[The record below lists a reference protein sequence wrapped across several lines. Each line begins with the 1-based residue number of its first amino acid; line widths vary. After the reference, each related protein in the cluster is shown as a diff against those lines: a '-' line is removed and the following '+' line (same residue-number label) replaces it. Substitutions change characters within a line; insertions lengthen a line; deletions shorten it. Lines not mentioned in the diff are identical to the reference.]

1 MRSRHVCIAL
11 LVLLT
16 VEVNAQHAGTAIT
29 SPADEGKRVE
39 AKSGVVTS
47 ANGLASEAGVEI
59 LKAGGNA
66 VDAAVAT
73 AFAVSVVE
81 PQMSGLGG
89 SGAAMVWMKREGKPM
104 YLDFYAAQ
112 PADSWR
118 GHTEPAPA
126 RGQRPGQGASPASAA
141 APAGQPAAA
150 ETEGAQGEG
159 TERAPGD
166 LRVVG
171 IPGEVAGLLAL
182 HEKFGV
188 LPRERVMAPA
198 IRLAEEGFP
207 VGQIL
212 ADFVKE
218 GAAKMKPFPEAM
230 ALYFP
235 DGKPV
240 APGATLRNPALAES
254 LRRVAKQ
261 GRAGFYEG
269 PTAAAVV
276 ATLNAGKHPATLA
289 DLAAF
294 QPQWKRPLCTE
305 YHGRAVLS
313 AAPPETGMQ
322 VLHTLELLEPFDLK
336 ALGLPTRSASAFDV
350 LVSALRTGQSDT
362 RGNGDPNWVAVPA
375 NGISSAAFAAQRKSL
390 VGAHSAPKAIE
401 PGDPKP
407 FDQSSPA
414 GACAMYEPYGSA
426 PAVSATAD
434 TPSANPHEADEA
446 ADANNGEGETTHL
459 SVVDKDGNA
468 VALTQ
473 TNSSVFGSGGFTGGF
488 FLNNSGFQFNDENIN
503 APSRSRWRIRTTTI
517 APTIVLQNGA
527 VQMVVGAPGG
537 GRIPT
542 EIVQV
547 MVYTLDYQ
555 MDPLDAVR
563 MPRIFPSA
571 QNPRVQLEHGFAP
584 SLLRDVR
591 AMGYDPVPPSPGYAR
606 LYMIVRRGDR
616 WIGVA
621 DTRHDGEPRGY

>member
-1 MRSRHVCIAL
+1 MRSRQVCIAL
-11 LVLLT
+11 LAIGLLT
-16 VEVNAQHAGTAIT
+16 VGVHAQFV
-29 SPADEGKRVE
+29 SPVDEGKRVE
-39 AKSGVVTS
+39 AKNGVVTS
-47 ANGLASEAGVEI
+47 ANGLASAAGVEI

-66 VDAAVAT
+66 VDASVAT

-89 SGAAMVWMKREGKPM
+89 SGAAMVWMKRERKPV

-118 GHTEPAPA
+118 GHTEPAPK
-126 RGQRPGQGASPASAA
+126 RQTQGQGATPTSAA
-141 APAGQPAAA
+141 SSASEGSAA
-150 ETEGAQGEG
+150 EGQGEG
-159 TERAPGD
+159 AERAPGD

-188 LPRERVMAPA
+188 LPRERVIAPA

-230 ALYFP
+230 ALFFP
-235 DGKPV
+235 DGKPL
-240 APGATLRNPALAES
+240 APGATLRNPALAAS
-254 LRRVAKQ
+254 LRRVAKD

-269 PTAAAVV
+269 PTAEAVI

-294 QPQWKRPLCTE
+294 EPQWKRPLCTE
-305 YHGRAVLS
+305 YRGRAVLS

-322 VLHTLELLEPFDLK
+322 VLHTLELLQPFDLK
-336 ALGLPTRSASAFDV
+336 KLGLPTTSATAFDV
-350 LVSALRTGQSDT
+350 LVSALRTGQSVS
-362 RGNGDPNWVAVPA
+362 RANGDPNWVAVPA
-375 NGISSAAFAAQRKSL
+375 NGISSSAFAAARESL
-390 VGAHSAPKAIE
+390 VGAHSAPKTIE

-407 FDQSSPA
+407 FDQSRPA
-414 GACAMYEPYGSA
+414 GACATYEPYGSA
-426 PAVSATAD
+426 PAVSTTAAEA
-434 TPSANPHEADEA
+434 SANPHDADEA
-446 ADANNGEGETTHL
+446 AAVDDNGEGETTHL

-473 TNSSVFGSGGFTGGF
+473 TNSVVWGSGGFTSGF
-488 FLNNSGFQFNDENIN
+488 FLNNSGFQFTNENID

-517 APTIVLQNGA
+517 APTIVLQNGV

-547 MVYTLDYQ
+547 MVYALDYQ

-591 AMGYDPVPPSPGYAR
+591 AMGYDPVPPSPGGYAR

>member
-1 MRSRHVCIAL
+1 MREKGVRRSLVVVSTLAL
-11 LVLLT
+11 M
-16 VEVNAQHAGTAIT
+16 AMS
-29 SPADEGKRVE
+29 SPADEGKRAE
-39 AKSGVVTS
+39 GKSGMVTA
-47 ANGLASEAGVEI
+47 ANGLASEAGLEI

-81 PQMSGLGG
+81 PEMSGLGG
-89 SGAAMVWMKREGKPM
+89 SGAAMVWMKREGKPR

-126 RGQRPGQGASPASAA
+126 RGQRPAQTEA
-141 APAGQPAAA
+141 
-150 ETEGAQGEG
+150 EGAQGEG
-159 TERAPGD
+159 AEREPGD

-171 IPGEVAGLLAL
+171 IPGEVAGLLTL

-218 GAAKMKPFPEAM
+218 GAAKMKPFPEAL

-235 DGKPV
+235 DGKPL
-240 APGATLRNPALAES
+240 ASGATLRNPALAAS
-254 LRRVAKQ
+254 LRRVAKE

-269 PTAAAVV
+269 PTAAAVI

-289 DLAAF
+289 DLTAY
-294 QPQWKRPLCTE
+294 QPQWKRPLCTD
-305 YHGRAVLS
+305 YHGRAVVS

-322 VLHTLELLEPFDLK
+322 VLHTLELLQPYDMK
-336 ALGLPTRSASAFDV
+336 ALGLPTRSAAAFDV
-350 LVSALRTGQSDT
+350 LVSALRTGQSVT

-390 VGAHSAPKAIE
+390 VGVHSAPKTIE

-407 FDQSSPA
+407 FDQSPPP
-414 GACAMYEPYGSA
+414 GACATYEPYGSA
-426 PAVSATAD
+426 PAVSTTAD
-434 TPSANPHEADEA
+434 GANAHVDTGD
-446 ADANNGEGETTHL
+446 DAGVAENAEGETTHL

-468 VALTQ
+468 VSLTQ
-473 TNSSVFGSGGFTGGF
+473 TNSSVWGSGGFTSGF

-571 QNPRVQLEHGFAP
+571 ENPRVQLEHGFAP
-584 SLLRDVR
+584 SLLRDIR
-591 AMGYDPVPPSPGYAR
+591 DMGYDPVPPTPGYAR

-621 DTRHDGEPRGY
+621 DPRHDGEPRGY

>member
-11 LVLLT
+11 LALLT
-16 VEVNAQHAGTAIT
+16 VDLNAQLISP
-29 SPADEGKRVE
+29 SPADAGKRAEGKHGMV
-39 AKSGVVTS
+39 SS
-47 ANGLASEAGVEI
+47 ANGLASDAGLEI
-59 LKAGGNA
+59 LRAGGNA

-73 AFAVSVVE
+73 AFAIGVVE

-89 SGAAMVWMKREGKPM
+89 SGAAMVWMKREGKPV

-112 PADSWR
+112 PADSWK
-118 GHTEPAPA
+118 GHTEPAPK
-126 RGQRPGQGASPASAA
+126 RGQTQGT
-141 APAGQPAAA
+141 AAA
-150 ETEGAQGEG
+150 EQPGGAEAQGAQEGAASE
-159 TERAPGD
+159 PGD

-171 IPGEVAGLLAL
+171 IPGDVAGLLAL
-182 HEKFGV
+182 HEKFGT

-235 DGKPV
+235 DGKPL

-254 LRRVAKQ
+254 LRRVAKD

-269 PTAAAVV
+269 PTAAAVIK
-276 ATLNAGKHPATLA
+276 TLNAGKHPATLA

-336 ALGLPTRSASAFDV
+336 ALGLPTTSAPAFDV
-350 LVSALRTGQSDT
+350 LVSALRTGQSVS
-362 RGNGDPNWVAVPA
+362 RANGDPNWVAVPA
-375 NGISSAAFAAQRKSL
+375 NGISSSAFAAARKSL
-390 VGAHSAPKAIE
+390 VGTHSAPKTIE

-407 FDQSSPA
+407 FDQSPPA
-414 GACAMYEPYGSA
+414 GACATYEPYGSA
-426 PAVSATAD
+426 PAVSTTA
-434 TPSANPHEADEA
+434 AAAAAAAEAPD
-446 ADANNGEGETTHL
+446 DNGEGETTHL

-473 TNSSVFGSGGFTGGF
+473 TNSVVFGSGGFTSGF
-488 FLNNSGFQFNDENIN
+488 FLNNSGFQFTDENID

-517 APTIVLQNGA
+517 APTLVLQNGS